1 MSIQKPDVCNP
12 SFNLDVA
19 TNNNICPL
27 ENNQLEDLKE
37 KEKNYLRSNA
47 FEKILN
53 KNSKKLLIKKNNKW
67 RIYILLKK
75 RKEEKNQNI
84 NRNNLIKYWNKTNIC
99 ADKYSYALF
108 IKLKIVKY
116 INYYFAAVYPDQ
128 DYPLFDEYE
137 SFMREHFRN
146 ESALIQKVNF
156 FNPEPKNTENEN
168 IQNIV
173 NDAINV
179 VENNIEVEEEEYSF
193 FSDVDRFCDNCLKN
207 KSDDSQ
213 ELYEN

>member
-1 MSIQKPDVCNP
+1 M
-12 SFNLDVA
+12 
-19 TNNNICPL
+19 
-27 ENNQLEDLKE
+27 
-37 KEKNYLRSNA
+37 
-47 FEKILN
+47 
-53 KNSKKLLIKKNNKW
+53 
-67 RIYILLKK
+67 LKK